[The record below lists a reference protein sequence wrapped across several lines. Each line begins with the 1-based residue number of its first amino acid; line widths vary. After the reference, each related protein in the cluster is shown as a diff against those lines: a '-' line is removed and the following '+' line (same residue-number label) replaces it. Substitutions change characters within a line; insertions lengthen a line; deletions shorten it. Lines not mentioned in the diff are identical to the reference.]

1 MDRVRHVC
9 TSVSCA
15 TAEKYD
21 ADRLCAGCRS
31 VFYCS
36 HECQHADWKGHK
48 PACRVATAE
57 REASQIVRVGKG
69 GGSAPAAAPERVG
82 PPASQWMAGAARGEA
97 EALGRLG
104 GCYYVGLGVPQSY
117 ERAAELWQQAAAK
130 GDTNAQTGLGAL
142 YQAGQGVP
150 QSYERAAELYT
161 QAAAK
166 GNTDAQYGLG
176 NLYYNGLGVP
186 KDVAR
191 GVALFKQA
199 AAGEARRRPTPCGR
213 WARPCHRGR
222 LPDAAGA
229 PQTHGLTAPGIGA
242 RA

>member
-1 MDRVRHVC
+1 MDRKRHVC
-9 TSVSCA
+9 TSVTCA

-31 VFYCS
+31 VYYCS
-36 HECQHADWKGHK
+36 HECQRADWKGHK

-69 GGSAPAAAPERVG
+69 GGSAPAAAAPERVG
-82 PPASQWMAGAARGEA
+82 PPASQWVAGAARGEA

-104 GCYYVGLGVPQSY
+104 GCYYGGL
-117 ERAAELWQQAAAK
+117 
-130 GDTNAQTGLGAL
+130 
-142 YQAGQGVP
+142 GVP

-166 GNTDAQYGLG
+166 GDTNAQTLLGGLYHDG
-176 NLYYNGLGVP
+176 QGVPQSYERAAELLKQAADQGFALAQHNLGALYYNGQGVP

-191 GVALFKQA
+191 GIALLKQA
-199 AAGEARRRPTPCGR
+199 AAGGRKEAAVILRALGEAVPP
-213 WARPCHRGR
+213 
-222 LPDAAGA
+222 GA
-229 PQTHGLTAPGIGA
+229 PA
-242 RA
+242 

>member
-9 TSVSCA
+9 TSVTCA

-31 VFYCS
+31 VYYCS
-36 HECQHADWKGHK
+36 HECQRADWKGHK

-69 GGSAPAAAPERVG
+69 GGSAPAAAAPERVG
-82 PPASQWMAGAARGEA
+82 PPASQWVAGAARGEA
-97 EALGRLG
+97 EALGQ
-104 GCYYVGLGVPQSY
+104 LGVCYHQ
-117 ERAAELWQQAAAK
+117 
-130 GDTNAQTGLGAL
+130 GGL
-142 YQAGQGVP
+142 GVP

-166 GNTDAQYGLG
+166 GDTNAQAALG
-176 NLYYNGLGVP
+176 VLCYNGEGVP

-191 GVALFKQA
+191 GVALVKQA
-199 AAGEARRRPTPCGR
+199 AAGGSKAAADFCGR
-213 WARPCHRGR
+213 WARPCRRVR
-222 LPDAAGA
+222 LPIAAGA
-229 PQTHGLTAPGIGA
+229 PSPMD
-242 RA
+242 

>member
-1 MDRVRHVC
+1 MDRKRHVC
-9 TSVSCA
+9 TSVTCA

-31 VFYCS
+31 VYYCS
-36 HECQHADWKGHK
+36 PECQRADWKGHK

-69 GGSAPAAAPERVG
+69 GGSAPAAAAAERVG
-82 PPASQWMAGAARGEA
+82 PPASQWVAGAARGEA
-97 EALGRLG
+97 MALCGLG
-104 GCYYVGLGVPQSY
+104 GCYLAGL
-117 ERAAELWQQAAAK
+117 
-130 GDTNAQTGLGAL
+130 
-142 YQAGQGVP
+142 GVP

-166 GNTDAQYGLG
+166 GHADAQTCLG
-176 NLYYNGLGVP
+176 VLYYEGKGVPQSYERAAERYTQAAAKGNAYAQTCLGALYRDGQGVP

-199 AAGEARRRPTPCGR
+199 AAGGDKIAADILRTLGEAVPP
-213 WARPCHRGR
+213 
-222 LPDAAGA
+222 GA
-229 PQTHGLTAPGIGA
+229 PA
-242 RA
+242 